1 MKRLKGMIFRRQGVK
16 TVTTKRQAKRLML
29 RKLYAVGIF
38 GIFTLSFATLFS
50 NVTEG
55 EKVASPVRQVSI
67 VSTHGKNG
75 SAGPAGVVAT
85 AQAANGSKAVLG
97 ATTGSDGGTDSTS
110 IPPKP
115 SWVLKP
121 LFNDPTNEATQ
132 YVNANPS
139 VAGAAYFA
147 RMGQAPVAQ
156 WFGDWNANVQNDV
169 NTYVSA
175 AAAKGA
181 VPQLVLYNIPNRDCG
196 GYSVGGANGIS
207 VYTQWAQQVA
217 AGIGNRTAIVIV
229 EPDALG
235 ALDCLPATTQQDRLQ
250 SIAQAV
256 TILKTHAQTA
266 VYIDAGTAYWQS
278 ATTMASRLKAANVA
292 SADGFSLNVSYFA
305 STAASQN
312 FGNQLAHLI
321 GNKHYVIDTSRN
333 GANHAVSG
341 VLCNPSWAAFGQEP
355 TTNTGNALNDGLL
368 WIKIPWESDG
378 PCNGSPNPGIPFWS
392 YAIQLAQNAG
402 W

>member
-1 MKRLKGMIFRRQGVK
+1 
-16 TVTTKRQAKRLML
+16 ML
-29 RKLYAVGIF
+29 RKVYAVGIF
-38 GIFTLSFATLFS
+38 CIFTLSFAAFFS

-55 EKVASPVRQVSI
+55 EKVASPIRHVSI
-67 VSTHGKNG
+67 VSTHGKSG
-75 SAGPAGVVAT
+75 ATGPAGVVAA
-85 AQAANGSKAVLG
+85 AQTANGSKAVLG
-97 ATTGSDGGTDSTS
+97 ATTGSDGGDSGS

-121 LFNDPTNEATQ
+121 LFSDPTNEATQ
-132 YVNANPS
+132 YVAANPS

-147 RMGQAPVAQ
+147 RMGRAPVAQ
-156 WFGDWNANVQNDV
+156 WFGDWDANVQSDV

-175 AAAKGA
+175 AAATGA

-196 GYSVGGANGIS
+196 GYSVGGANGVS

-217 AGIGNRTAIVIV
+217 AGIGNRTAVVIV

-235 ALDCLPATTQQDRLQ
+235 ALDCLPAASQQDRLQ

-278 ATTMASRLKAANVA
+278 AATMATRLKAANVA
-292 SADGFSLNVSYFA
+292 NADGFSLNISYFG
-305 STAASQN
+305 STSASQN
-312 FGNQLAHLI
+312 FGNQLSSLI
-321 GNKHYVIDTSRN
+321 GHKHYVIDTSRN

-341 VLCNPSWAAFGQEP
+341 ALCNPSWAAFGQEP
-355 TTNTGNALNDGLL
+355 TTNTGSALNDGLL